1 MNQLFLHESKSI
13 VVHQLKTSP
22 SRRNRNQKNQDNL
35 IKLQPIMFMKP
46 KPWAALETLN
56 LSLRIKDIWS
66 DLEVK

>member
-1 MNQLFLHESKSI
+1 
-13 VVHQLKTSP
+13 
-22 SRRNRNQKNQDNL
+22 
-35 IKLQPIMFMKP
+35 MFMKP